1 VVSPISNDDALS
13 LALKLPPDLPG
24 VSGYSLS
31 EKTNI
36 MIITKTVTV
45 DIVDTAWIVTVSEGK
60 TKVTTR
66 TFTIFHQFKAYI
78 ENVLEFNK
86 K

>member
-1 VVSPISNDDALS
+1 
-13 LALKLPPDLPG
+13 
-24 VSGYSLS
+24 
-31 EKTNI
+31 

-66 TFTIFHQFKAYI
+66 TFTIFQQFKAYI